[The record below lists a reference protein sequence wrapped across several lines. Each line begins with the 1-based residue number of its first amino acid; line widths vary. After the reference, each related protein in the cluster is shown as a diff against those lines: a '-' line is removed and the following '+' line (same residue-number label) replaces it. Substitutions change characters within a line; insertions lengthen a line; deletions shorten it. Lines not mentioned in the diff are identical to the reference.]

1 METLVRWQHPVWGV
15 TSPKEFIALAED
27 IGIIIPI
34 SEWIMHQ
41 AFTQMKIWRDSG
53 LALGQISVNLSVRQ
67 FKEKKLLETISRL
80 LKTSGLYPGLL
91 ELEITESIIMQNPE
105 ETLATIRNLRSLGI
119 SFSIDDFGTGYS
131 SLNYLKY
138 LPVSRLKIAKCFI
151 DGITTDPN
159 DRNITKTIITLAH
172 NLGMKVIAEGVETF
186 EQLEFLRRYEC
197 DEIQGYLFFKPLPA
211 GEVEQVLAE
220 QHMEHTLLLNAA
232 GPEEYNILM

>member
-1 METLVRWQHPVWGV
+1 
-15 TSPKEFIALAED
+15 
-27 IGIIIPI
+27 
-34 SEWIMHQ
+34 MHQ
-41 AFTQMKIWRDSG
+41 AFNQMKEWVTDG
-53 LALGQISVNLSVRQ
+53 PALGQIAVNLSVRQ
-67 FKEKKLLETISRL
+67 FKEINLFETISKL
-80 LKTSGLYPGLL
+80 LKTSGLDPALL

-105 ETLATIRNLRSLGI
+105 ETVATVRNLRSLGI

-159 DRNITKTIITLAH
+159 DRNITKTIINLAH
-172 NLGMKVIAEGVETF
+172 NLGMKVIAEGVETL

-211 GEVEQVLAE
+211 GEIKQIMTEQRSE
-220 QHMEHTLLLNAA
+220 QTLSINTAIT
-232 GPEEYNILM
+232 ERYNILL